1 MLGGGVPM
9 TKELLI
15 ALGLPIA
22 YLVLSTAVLAGRH
35 QQLPRFVQR
44 LTARDALLWNSVVG
58 LTIAVAAIQWALRQA
73 EANHRH
79 DLAAQRG

>member
-1 MLGGGVPM
+1 M

-22 YLVLSTAVLAGRH
+22 YLVLSTAFLARRH
-35 QQLPRFVQR
+35 QPLPRFVQR

-58 LTIAVAAIQWALRQA
+58 ITIAVAAIHWAL
-73 EANHRH
+73 
-79 DLAAQRG
+79 QR

>member
-1 MLGGGVPM
+1 M

-22 YLVLSTAVLAGRH
+22 YLVISTAVLAGRH
-35 QQLPRFVQR
+35 RQLPRFVQR

-58 LTIAVAAIQWALRQA
+58 LTIAVAAIQWALR
-73 EANHRH
+73 R
-79 DLAAQRG
+79 

>member
-1 MLGGGVPM
+1 LADDQ
-9 TKELLI
+9 ELLL

-58 LTIAVAAIQWALRQA
+58 ITIAVAAIQWALR
-73 EANHRH
+73 R
-79 DLAAQRG
+79 